1 MGGSWRRRCWGR
13 CRGGEGWAVSVKREW
28 GGEEE
33 EFGGGRGVNYRS
45 LRYF

>member
-1 MGGSWRRRCWGR
+1 VG
-13 CRGGEGWAVSVKREW
+13 VKREFG

-33 EFGGGRGVNYRS
+33 EFGGGRGVNYKS